1 MLQQKFLD
9 DLSLIQGHDIW
20 QALKDGLAIGI
31 NGREIDHAASIC
43 VTEQTLS

>member
-31 NGREIDHAASIC
+31 NGREIEHAAGIC
-43 VTEQTLS
+43 ATKQTLS